1 MQAILI
7 TPPPELVE
15 QWRKSAPADAAVN
28 NAYERHIATR
38 AAQYGADQELE
49 ACLEWTTA
57 NFGELPGQN
66 LHLYRRPK
74 PPRLKEQA
82 QSELDRLIALI
93 PSEGAL
99 AMAEPIRRALE
110 TLPE

>member
-1 MQAILI
+1 LLPPCGLLLIKLQTYKFLGHTQVRAIRFTTKGF
-7 TPPPELVE
+7 TPLPATYAPSPP
-15 QWRKSAPADAAVN
+15 S
-28 NAYERHIATR
+28 
-38 AAQYGADQELE
+38 
-49 ACLEWTTA
+49 
-57 NFGELPGQN
+57 
-66 LHLYRRPK
+66 
-74 PPRLKEQA
+74 LKAQA